1 MNMKKVFITILDL
14 AILGLLGFVSYQMAS
29 NQDYLGTLL
38 VFAPIGL
45 IIIRNAL
52 SKDQNK
58 D

>member
-1 MNMKKVFITILDL
+1 MKKVFITILDL

-29 NQDYLGTLL
+29 NQDYLGTFL